1 MEEMQTSICLSSPL
15 NYDSLQTPW
24 DSRVLGFTVAAANL
38 ILKTFFLSKTPD
50 LTLADSK
57 SS

>member
-1 MEEMQTSICLSSPL
+1 MEEMQTFVCLSSPL

-38 ILKTFFLSKTPD
+38 ILKTLLSESPD
-50 LTLADSK
+50 LKLAYRK